1 MESQIAIAQLLGP
14 AAGRGC
20 EGELAAYA
28 SGSGRGAR
36 SRITN
41 TAFRLK
47 DSLTAC
53 RRDLILTAIIDC
65 GSKLTELCKFCIRFR
80 PADELFFD
88 RFCDQGQSW
97 EVGIVET
104 VSPGSFPDALDRV

>member
-1 MESQIAIAQLLGP
+1 
-14 AAGRGC
+14 
-20 EGELAAYA
+20 
-28 SGSGRGAR
+28 
-36 SRITN
+36 
-41 TAFRLK
+41 
-47 DSLTAC
+47 
-53 RRDLILTAIIDC
+53 
-65 GSKLTELCKFCIRFR
+65 LCKFCIRFR